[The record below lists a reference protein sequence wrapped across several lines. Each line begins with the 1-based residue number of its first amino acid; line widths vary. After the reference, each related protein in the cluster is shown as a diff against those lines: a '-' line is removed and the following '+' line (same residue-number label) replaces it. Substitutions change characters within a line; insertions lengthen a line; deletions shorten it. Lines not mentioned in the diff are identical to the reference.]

1 MKRELVP
8 DALWSRV
15 APLLPARPP
24 RPKGGRPPCDD
35 RACLRGIL
43 FVLRT
48 GLPWEWLPQEVFGVS
63 GVTCWRRLRDWAQA
77 GVLEALQQAL
87 LDELGEK
94 GRIDWSRAAVDSFS
108 VPAKKGGLSPAPIRP
123 TAAGKAPSTIWW

>member
-1 MKRELVP
+1 MSRELVP

-48 GLPWEWLPQEVFGVS
+48 GLPWEWLPREVLGVS
-63 GVTCWRRLRDWAQA
+63 GVTCWRRLRDWALA
-77 GVLEALQQAL
+77 GVLEALQLAL

-108 VPAKKGGLSPAPIRP
+108 VPTKKGGP
-123 TAAGKAPSTIWW
+123 

>member
-1 MKRELVP
+1 MSRELVP

-24 RPKGGRPPCDD
+24 RPKGGRPPCYD

-48 GLPWEWLPQEVFGVS
+48 GLPWEWLLREIFGVS
-63 GVTCWRRLRDWAQA
+63 GVTCWRRLRDWALA
-77 GVLEALQQAL
+77 AVLEALQQAL
-87 LDELGEK
+87 LDEL
-94 GRIDWSRAAVDSFS
+94 AVDSFS
-108 VPAKKGGLSPAPIRP
+108 VPAKKGASHRP
-123 TAAGKAPSTIWW
+123 